1 MNALFQH
8 RAKILDSYDGSLP
21 LALFLK
27 QYFRQFPVLGS
38 RDRRILSA
46 LTYSH
51 YRAGKAI
58 QNLEDEKLQI
68 AAELILCE
76 QEGLDYQRMLEGIPP
91 AATGASLDDR
101 IIQVEQLGAKVNTAK
116 SISFDLALSK
126 SITREAWIS
135 RLFSRTAV
143 FIKPEKGYEKD
154 VSKRLEKASIPFD
167 LGENT
172 GIKLKQGVNLD
183 SILEP
188 KSYRVQDWASQQI
201 AQFLPKESP
210 SFVWDVCAGAG
221 GKSLILSEQF
231 PKAKLLVSDVR
242 PSILR
247 NLEERFKL
255 HRRNLPQMIEI
266 DLTQLPEDVDPLDG
280 KKADLIVCDVPCTG
294 SGTWGRTPE
303 QAWFFKPESIQEF
316 TKKQQDIVLRAA
328 DFLVDNGTLIYI
340 TCSVFASENEDNT
353 KKICEIGDMKI
364 IHQTI
369 INGFENQAD
378 CLFVAELKK
387 NK

>member
-58 QNLEDEKLQI
+58 DNLEDEKLQI
-68 AAELILCE
+68 ASELILCE
-76 QEGLDYQRMLEGIPP
+76 QDGAEYQRMLEGIQP
-91 AATGASLDDR
+91 AAIGASLDER
-101 IIQVEQLGAKVNTAK
+101 IQQVEKLGASVNTSNIMPYDVK
-116 SISFDLALSK
+116 LSSNLSK
-126 SITREAWIS
+126 EDWIS
-135 RLFSRTAV
+135 RLLNRTAV
-143 FIKPEKGYEKD
+143 FIKPEKGFDKE
-154 VSKRLEKASIPFD
+154 VSKRLEKAEIPFEV
-167 LGENT
+167 GENAE
-172 GIKLKQGVNLD
+172 IKLKQGVNLEV
-183 SILEP
+183 ILEP
-188 KSYRVQDWASQQI
+188 KSFRVQDWASQQI
-201 AQFLPKESP
+201 AQYLPNESP
-210 SFVWDVCAGAG
+210 SFIWDVCAGAG

-255 HRRNLPQMIEI
+255 HRRNLPQMMEI

-280 KKADLIVCDVPCTG
+280 KKADLIVCDVPCSG

-303 QAWFFKPESIQEF
+303 QAWFFKPESINEF
-316 TKKQQDIVLRAA
+316 SEKQRNIVLRAA
-328 DFLVDNGTLIYI
+328 DFLTDHGTLFYI

-353 KKICEIGDMKI
+353 KKICESGRLKI
-364 IHQTI
+364 IQQKI
-369 INGFENQAD
+369 INGFDNQAD
-378 CLFVAELKK
+378 CLFVAVLKK
-387 NK
+387 V

>member
-8 RAKILDSYDGSLP
+8 RAKILDTFDGSLP

-46 LTYSH
+46 LAFSH

-58 QNLEDEKLQI
+58 ENLDDEKSRI

-76 QEGLDYQRMLEGIPP
+76 QDGTEYQRMLEGIQP
-91 AATGASLDDR
+91 AEIGASLTDR
-101 IIQVEQLGAKVNTAK
+101 IKQVEKLGATVKTDN
-116 SISFDLALSK
+116 ILSFEVKLSDGIQK
-126 SITREAWIS
+126 EDWIS
-135 RLFSRTAV
+135 RLLGRTAV
-143 FIKPEKGYEKD
+143 FIKPEKGFEKD
-154 VSKRLEKASIPFD
+154 VSKRLEKASIPFE
-167 LGENT
+167 LGEN
-172 GIKLKQGVNLD
+172 GDIKLKQGVNLE
-183 SILEP
+183 SVLEP

-201 AQFLPKESP
+201 STYLPTEAP
-210 SFVWDVCAGAG
+210 SFIWDVCAGAG

-255 HRRNLPQMIEI
+255 HRRNLPQMMEI
-266 DLTQLPEDVDPLDG
+266 DLTQLPEDVDPLEE
-280 KKADLIVCDVPCTG
+280 KKADLIVCDVPCSG

-303 QAWFFKPESIQEF
+303 QAWFFKPETLTEF
-316 TKKQQDIVLRAA
+316 SEKQQNIVLRAK
-328 DFLVDNGTLIYI
+328 DFLTNDGTLIYI
-340 TCSVFASENEDNT
+340 TCSVFSAENEDNT
-353 KKICEIGDMKI
+353 KQICETGGLKI

-378 CLFVAELKK
+378 CLFVAVLKK
-387 NK
+387 I

>member
-46 LTYSH
+46 LAYSH

-58 QNLEDEKLQI
+58 ENLEDEKLQI
-68 AAELILCE
+68 AAELTLCE
-76 QEGLDYQRMLEGIPP
+76 QDGTEYMRMMEGIQPV
-91 AATGASLDDR
+91 AIGASLDER
-101 IIQVEQLGAKVNTAK
+101 IKHTEKLGATVDTGKIATFHVK
-116 SISFDLALSK
+116 LSK
-126 SITREAWIS
+126 SIVKEDWIS
-135 RLFSRTAV
+135 RLLSRTAV
-143 FIKPEKGYEKD
+143 FLKPEKGFEKD
-154 VSKRLEKASIPFD
+154 VLKRLEKAGIPFEVGD
-167 LGENT
+167 NT
-172 GIKLKQGVNLD
+172 EIKLKQGVNLE

-188 KSYRVQDWASQQI
+188 KSFRIQDWASQQI
-201 AQFLPKESP
+201 ARFLPKESP
-210 SFVWDVCAGAG
+210 TFIWDVCAGAG

-255 HRRNLPQMIEI
+255 HRRNLPQMMEI
-266 DLTQLPEDVDPLDG
+266 DLTQLPEDVDPLEG
-280 KKADLIVCDVPCTG
+280 KKADLIVCDVPCSG

-303 QAWFFKPESIQEF
+303 QAYFFNPESLIEF
-316 TKKQQDIVLRAA
+316 TERQQNIVLRAT
-328 DFLVDNGTLIYI
+328 DFLTEDGTLLYI
-340 TCSVFASENEDNT
+340 TCSIFESENEHNT
-353 KKICEIGDMKI
+353 KKICEIKGLKI
-364 IHQTI
+364 IQQSI
-369 INGFENQAD
+369 INGFDNQAD
-378 CLFVAELKK
+378 CLFISVLKK
-387 NK
+387 V

>member
-8 RAKILDSYDGSLP
+8 RAKILDSYDGTLP

-46 LTYSH
+46 LTYSY
-51 YRAGKAI
+51 YRASKAI
-58 QNLEDEKLQI
+58 ENLEDEKLQI

-76 QEGLDYQRMLEGIPP
+76 QDGTEYQRMLEGIKP
-91 AATGASLDDR
+91 AAIGASLDER
-101 IIQVEQLGAKVNTAK
+101 VKLVEKLGASVNTSNIMSYDVK
-116 SISFDLALSK
+116 LSSGISKGD
-126 SITREAWIS
+126 WIS
-135 RLFSRTAV
+135 RLLSRTAI
-143 FIKPEKGYEKD
+143 FIKPEKGFEKE
-154 VSKRLEKASIPFD
+154 VLKRLEKAGIPFEV
-167 LGENT
+167 GENAE
-172 GIKLKQGVNLD
+172 IKLKQGVNLE

-201 AQFLPKESP
+201 AQFLPQESP
-210 SFVWDVCAGAG
+210 SFIWDVCAGAG

-255 HRRNLPQMIEI
+255 HRRNLPQMMEI
-266 DLTQLPEDVDPLDG
+266 DLTQMPEDVDPLDG
-280 KKADLIVCDVPCTG
+280 KKADLIVCDVPCSG

-303 QAWFFKPESIQEF
+303 QAWFFKPESINEF
-316 TKKQQDIVLRAA
+316 SEKQRNIVLRAA
-328 DFLVDNGTLIYI
+328 DFLADDGTLLYI
-340 TCSVFASENEDNT
+340 TCSVFSSENEENT
-353 KKICEIGDMKI
+353 QMICKNGGLKI
-364 IHQTI
+364 IQQTI

-378 CLFVAELKK
+378 CLFVAVLKK
-387 NK
+387 G

>member
-58 QNLEDEKLQI
+58 ENLEDDRLQI

-76 QEGLDYQRMLEGIPP
+76 QDGLEYQRMLEGIQP
-91 AATGASLDDR
+91 AAFGASLIER
-101 IIQVEQLGAKVNTAK
+101 IQHVEKLGAKVNTDK
-116 SISFDLALSK
+116 LISFDLPLS
-126 SITREAWIS
+126 IGLTREAWIS
-135 RLFSRTAV
+135 RFFSRTAV
-143 FIKPEKGYEKD
+143 FIKPEKGFDKE
-154 VSKRLEKASIPFD
+154 VLKRLEKASISYEAGNQ
-167 LGENT
+167 GE
-172 GIKLKQGVNLD
+172 IKLKQGVNLEAV
-183 SILEP
+183 LEP
-188 KSYRVQDWASQQI
+188 KSFRVQDWASQQI
-201 AQFLPKESP
+201 AQYLSNESP
-210 SFVWDVCAGAG
+210 SFIWDVCAGAG

-231 PKAKLLVSDVR
+231 PKSKLLVSDVR

-255 HRRNLPQMIEI
+255 HRRNLPQMMEI
-266 DLTQLPEDVDPLDG
+266 DLTQLPEDVDPLEG

-303 QAWFFKPESIQEF
+303 QAWFFKPESINEF
-316 TKKQQDIVLRAA
+316 SEKQRNIVLRAA
-328 DFLVDNGTLIYI
+328 DFLTDDGTLFYI

-353 KKICEIGDMKI
+353 KKICESGRLKI
-364 IHQTI
+364 IQQTI
-369 INGFENQAD
+369 INGFDNQAD
-378 CLFVAELKK
+378 CLFVAILKK
-387 NK
+387 V

>member
-58 QNLEDEKLQI
+58 DNLVDEKLQI
-68 AAELILCE
+68 ASELILCE
-76 QEGLDYQRMLEGIPP
+76 QDGTEYQRMLEGIQP
-91 AATGASLDDR
+91 AAIGASLDER
-101 IIQVEQLGAKVNTAK
+101 IQQVEKLGASVNTSNIMPYDVK
-116 SISFDLALSK
+116 LSSNLSK
-126 SITREAWIS
+126 EDWIS
-135 RLFSRTAV
+135 RLLNRTAV
-143 FIKPEKGYEKD
+143 FIKPEKGFDKE
-154 VSKRLEKASIPFD
+154 VSKRLEKAEIPFEV
-167 LGENT
+167 GENAE
-172 GIKLKQGVNLD
+172 IKLKQGVNLEA
-183 SILEP
+183 ILEP
-188 KSYRVQDWASQQI
+188 KSFRVQDWASQQI

-210 SFVWDVCAGAG
+210 LFIWDVCAGAG

-255 HRRNLPQMIEI
+255 HRRNLPQMMEI

-280 KKADLIVCDVPCTG
+280 KKADLIVCDVPCSG

-303 QAWFFKPESIQEF
+303 QAWFFKPESINEF
-316 TKKQQDIVLRAA
+316 SEKQRNIVLRAA
-328 DFLVDNGTLIYI
+328 DFLTDDGTLFYI

-353 KKICEIGDMKI
+353 QKICESGRLKI

-369 INGFENQAD
+369 INGFDNQAD
-378 CLFVAELKK
+378 CLFVSVLKK
-387 NK
+387 V